1 MDETGAQSFLSSV
14 DVSSDRWMDL
24 RLIASMRV
32 ALVLSALLIIGIDP
46 TGPSR
51 FLSYAYATLILYT
64 AYSVAIFL
72 LSASRHP
79 LVDGRTFYWFDL
91 LWYLPLIAFSGGT
104 RSMFYFI
111 LFFPIIV
118 ASINSGLRAGLR
130 ATLASAALFTTVS
143 IGTLWPGPFHVR
155 HMLLRLIQLLIFG
168 YMISRWGGHK
178 LNTRNRLQLL
188 KEITVFSHP
197 HFGITR
203 TINSILEKLRAF
215 YDAEGCLLV
224 IPGKQNDNYQL
235 YRVTRDMQASGS
247 LPPDIEQEE
256 AALFLLSSV
265 NHAVLY
271 DSSKLLTRLIH
282 VSTRQVS
289 DGNSTTYETL
299 ASVLDASSYLSVPV
313 FYRHQPMGRL
323 YVLGGTRTFV
333 DSDLDFVLQLMDHVT
348 PLMENMRLVD
358 NFASEAA
365 EQERKRIGRDIHDS
379 VIQPY
384 LGLQFGLS
392 ALYQKLDSGNTG
404 ILQDVKEL
412 LDLTNDELA
421 QLRRYVGGLRTG
433 EERLDLLLPA
443 IGRYV
448 AKFSSV
454 TGIKVDITAHG
465 KVKVNDRL
473 AAELF
478 QIVTEGLSNVR
489 RHALSRDAHIEIS
502 CEKNSVLLQ
511 IKNSQPHLN
520 GREVKTENEHKSF
533 IPRSI
538 TERAALLG
546 GKTEVFVDSDNYT
559 VVSVGIPL

>member
-1 MDETGAQSFLSSV
+1 VDEPAQNLLSSV

-24 RLIASMRV
+24 RLISSMRV
-32 ALVLSALLIIGIDP
+32 ALVLSALLVLVLDP
-46 TGPSR
+46 TVPTHLLP
-51 FLSYAYATLILYT
+51 FTYVTLILYT

-72 LSASRHP
+72 LSVRRHP
-79 LVDGRTFYWFDL
+79 FVDGRTFHWFDL

-104 RSMFYFI
+104 VSMFYFL

-118 ASINSGLRAGLR
+118 ASINLGLSAGLR
-130 ATLASAALFTTVS
+130 TTLASAALFTIVGLASTPPARFD
-143 IGTLWPGPFHVR
+143 IR
-155 HMLLRLIQLLIFG
+155 HLLLRLIQLLIFG

-178 LNTRNRLQLL
+178 LNLRNRLQLL

-203 TINSILEKLRAF
+203 TINSILEKLRHF
-215 YDAEGCLLV
+215 YDADGCLLL

-235 YRVTRDMQASGS
+235 YRVVRDTNASGS
-247 LPPDIEQEE
+247 LPPDVGEEE

-265 NHAVLY
+265 NHAALY
-271 DSSKLLTRLIH
+271 DSSKPVTRLIH
-282 VSTRQVS
+282 VSTRQIS
-289 DGNSTTYETL
+289 DVNSATYETL
-299 ASVLDASSYLSVPV
+299 ASVLDASSYMSVPV

-323 YVLGGTRTFV
+323 YVLGGTRTFKEL
-333 DSDLDFVLQLMDHVT
+333 DLDFVLQLMDHVT

-358 NFASEAA
+358 NLASDAA

-392 ALYQKLDSGNTG
+392 ALHQKLDCGNTA
-404 ILQDVKEL
+404 ILQDVREL
-412 LDLTNDELA
+412 LDLTNEELA

-433 EERLDLLLPA
+433 EERLDPLLPA

-454 TGIKVDITAHG
+454 TGIKVDVSANG
-465 KVKVNDRL
+465 KIKVDDRL

-489 RHALSRDAHIEIS
+489 RHAFSSDARIEIS
-502 CEKNSVLLQ
+502 CEKNSVLLL
-511 IKNSQPHLN
+511 IKNSRPHLN
-520 GREVKTENEHKSF
+520 GHEIPTKNGNKSF

-538 TERAALLG
+538 AERASLLG
-546 GKTEVFVDSDNYT
+546 GKTEVFVDADNYT
-559 VVSVGIPL
+559 VVSVGIPM